1 MSCLHREGKHL
12 RIDPEKRS
20 NNGKGTLKTR
30 VDIYIGC
37 LQNREKDSPPVILCG
52 TEQSRTYM
60 RMCRL
65 QK

>member
-1 MSCLHREGKHL
+1 MSCLHREGKRL

-20 NNGKGTLKTR
+20 NNGKETLKTR
-30 VDIYIGC
+30 VDNYIGW
-37 LQNREKDSPPVILCG
+37 LQNREKDSPPVTLCG
-52 TEQSRTYM
+52 TEQSMTYM